1 MTCIPDEVRVEI
13 HEVLEHLD
21 LFLGLGGPMDL
32 TGMSLEQRVTRLV
45 INGHIPL
52 PCTLTEAA
60 EFLGKYDTNSLPL
73 AVLKSPAMGETIG
86 RRSGLLRR

>member
-1 MTCIPDEVRVEI
+1 MCIPEEVVNEI
-13 HEVLEHLD
+13 RDLLEQMD

-52 PCTLTEAA
+52 PCSLTDATK
-60 EFLGKYDTNSLPL
+60 FLGEFDTTSLPL
-73 AVLKSPAMGETIG
+73 AVLKSPAMGETCG
-86 RRSGLLRR
+86 TTERGYSRR